1 MNYWQPYPEQKPKAG
16 HYQIKLRAHGEAFFL
31 TYGHYNG
38 FFFEGENGWPI
49 PDADVIAFREWN
61 EDYEE

>member
-1 MNYWQPYPEQKPKAG
+1 MTDWQPYPDNKPKAG
-16 HYQIKLRAHGEAFFL
+16 HYQLKLRTRAGFYLA
-31 TYGHYNG
+31 YGHYNG
-38 FFFEGENGWPI
+38 YFFEGESGWPI